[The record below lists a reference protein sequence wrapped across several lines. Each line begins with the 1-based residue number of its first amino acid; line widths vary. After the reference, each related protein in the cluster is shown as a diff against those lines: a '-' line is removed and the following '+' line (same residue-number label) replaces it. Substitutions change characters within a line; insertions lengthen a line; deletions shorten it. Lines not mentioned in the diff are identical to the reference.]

1 MVNHSRF
8 FMYCLLVFLI
18 CSCSSTKSSAGGD
31 NGVTKDTIQNYYN
44 PIIDYDTPDPTVME
58 IDGKFYL
65 FATENNHVTP
75 VWISTDLVH
84 WTKKDGSAF
93 ASRPSFVPDGG
104 VWAPDAHYIDGQY
117 VLYYAMSTWGG
128 EWKCGIGVG
137 VSNYPDGP
145 YTDLGKIFTSEEIKV
160 QNSIDEFFIQDNGH
174 NYLFWGSFHGI
185 YGIELTPDGL
195 HIKEGAQKVKIAGDF
210 MEATYIHKRN
220 GYYYLFG
227 SNGTCCEGDNSTYQI
242 VYGRSKSL
250 FGPYVTREGGRLLD
264 GNFDVLLHGN
274 GKFVGPG
281 HNAEF
286 MIDDAGQDWII
297 YHSYLRGKSDM
308 GRVAM
313 LDPIN
318 WTDDW
323 PVIVNNSPS
332 TFHKIPFFKK

>member
-1 MVNHSRF
+1 M
-8 FMYCLLVFLI
+8 
-18 CSCSSTKSSAGGD
+18 
-31 NGVTKDTIQNYYN
+31 
-44 PIIDYDTPDPTVME
+44 
-58 IDGKFYL
+58 
-65 FATENNHVTP
+65 
-75 VWISTDLVH
+75 
-84 WTKKDGSAF
+84 
-93 ASRPSFVPDGG
+93 
-104 VWAPDAHYIDGQY
+104 
-117 VLYYAMSTWGG
+117 
-128 EWKCGIGVG
+128 
-137 VSNYPDGP
+137 
-145 YTDLGKIFTSEEIKV
+145 FTSEEIGV

-220 GYYYLFG
+220 SYYYLFG

-250 FGPYVTREGGRLLD
+250 FGPYVTKEGGRLLD

-274 GKFVGPG
+274 NKFVGPG

-286 MIDDAGQDWII
+286 MTDDAGQDWII
-297 YHSYLRGKSDM
+297 YHSYLRGKSDL

-318 WTDDW
+318 WADDW